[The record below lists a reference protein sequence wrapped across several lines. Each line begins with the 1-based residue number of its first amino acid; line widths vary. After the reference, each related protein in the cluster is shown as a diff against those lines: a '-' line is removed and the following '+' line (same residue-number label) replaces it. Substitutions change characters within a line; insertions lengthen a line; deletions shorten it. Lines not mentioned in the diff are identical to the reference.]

1 MQERGGRRGHH
12 PKGGHRDAH
21 ADRPD

>member
-1 MQERGGRRGHH
+1 MQERGGRPGHH
-12 PKGGHRDAH
+12 PKGGHRGAH

>member
-12 PKGGHRDAH
+12 PKDGHRGAH
-21 ADRPD
+21 ADRPN

>member
-12 PKGGHRDAH
+12 PTDGHRGAH